1 MKLLIVTVVEEFQDD
16 ILQLFKDS
24 KIKNFSK
31 STIEGFK
38 HEASSILMIDNW
50 FPSEKGGSKSSLFF
64 SFTEE
69 NKIKGLFKLIK
80 IFNNNVETK
89 NPIRAVVVPIEE
101 YI

>member
-24 KIKNFSK
+24 KIKNFSE
-31 STIEGFK
+31 SNIEGFK
-38 HEASSILMIDNW
+38 HEATSVLMAYNW
-50 FPSEKGGSKSSLFF
+50 FPSEKGGAKSSLFF

-69 NKIKGLFKLIK
+69 DKIESLFKLIK
-80 IFNNNVETK
+80 IFNNNLETK
-89 NPIRAVVVPIEE
+89 NPIRAVVVPIEK

>member
-24 KIKNFSK
+24 KIKNFSE

-38 HEASSILMIDNW
+38 HEASSVLMTYNW
-50 FPSEKGGSKSSLFF
+50 FPIEKGGSKSSLFF

-69 NKIKGLFKLIK
+69 DKIESLFKLIK
-80 IFNNNVETK
+80 IFNNNLETK
-89 NPIRAVVVPIEE
+89 NPIRAVVVPIEKHL
-101 YI
+101 